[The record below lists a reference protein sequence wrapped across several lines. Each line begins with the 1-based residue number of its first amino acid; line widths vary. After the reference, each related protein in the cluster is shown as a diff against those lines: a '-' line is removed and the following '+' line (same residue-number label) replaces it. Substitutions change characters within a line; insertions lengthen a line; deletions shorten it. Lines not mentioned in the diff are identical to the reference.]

1 MQWIKT
7 LWSELFGL
15 FVDDGYLAV
24 AIIVWIVAAAV
35 LLRQVD
41 ASGAS
46 KGCVLF
52 IGLAIVL
59 AESVL
64 RRARR

>member
-1 MQWIKT
+1 
-7 LWSELFGL
+7 LFGL

-24 AIIVWIVAAAV
+24 AIIVWLVVAAV
-35 LLRQVD
+35 LLRRVD
-41 ASGAS
+41 ASGTS

-52 IGLAIVL
+52 VGLAIVL